1 MATAEQRAFL
11 DKIGPMAAAD
21 MQKTGILASLTVA
34 QAILESGWGKSG
46 LTLKAN
52 NLFGIKGTYNGASVS
67 CKTQEWDG
75 SKYITIT
82 AAFRKYPGWAESV
95 ADHSALFLRLKRYE
109 NLRGCTDY
117 KKACQ
122 YVREDGYATDP
133 AYTTKLVQL
142 IEKYGLTQYDT
153 PGTPST
159 GGAGAAGTP
168 GASGGTT
175 TTGGAGSP
183 ADGKGAG
190 SMKASVLIQK
200 LREIERNHK
209 TLYVMGCFGAP
220 LTGGNVTRYCQ
231 NHDYNKRAK
240 RTAMIKAAANKTPP
254 VFGFDCVNLIKG
266 VLWGWSG
273 DASKTYGGASYK
285 SNGVPDI
292 GADGMIKVCKN
303 VSTDFRTIIPGEA
316 VWLSGH
322 IGVYVGGGVVIE
334 CSPAFKNCV
343 QETACLNIGPIAGMN
358 GRKWTKHGKIPYVT
372 YDVAAEKPSTGGTG
386 TAGRPG
392 TSGGTGN
399 TSGASVPSVG
409 AVVAFTGNLH
419 YTSAN
424 AANGKPCKPG
434 PAKVTQIVKGAKHPY
449 QLIREI
455 GGGSTVYGW
464 VDAADIATG
473 AEAAILKLA
482 ALGVIN
488 SPDYWAQVVNS
499 GKVQHLGLLFEKAAA
514 KITKAGTRTTTAKD
528 GVAALVRAGVVD
540 SPEYWLQNCG
550 KVASLDLLLCAL
562 GGAV

>member
-52 NLFGIKGTYNGASVS
+52 NLFGIKGAYNGASVS

-82 AAFRKYPGWAESV
+82 AAFRKYPSWAESV

-153 PGTPST
+153 TGTSST

-168 GASGGTT
+168 G
-175 TTGGAGSP
+175 
-183 ADGKGAG
+183 
-190 SMKASVLIQK
+190 
-200 LREIERNHK
+200 
-209 TLYVMGCFGAP
+209 
-220 LTGGNVTRYCQ
+220 
-231 NHDYNKRAK
+231 
-240 RTAMIKAAANKTPP
+240 
-254 VFGFDCVNLIKG
+254 
-266 VLWGWSG
+266 
-273 DASKTYGGASYK
+273 
-285 SNGVPDI
+285 
-292 GADGMIKVCKN
+292 
-303 VSTDFRTIIPGEA
+303 
-316 VWLSGH
+316 
-322 IGVYVGGGVVIE
+322 
-334 CSPAFKNCV
+334 
-343 QETACLNIGPIAGMN
+343 
-358 GRKWTKHGKIPYVT
+358 
-372 YDVAAEKPSTGGTG
+372 
-386 TAGRPG
+386 
-392 TSGGTGN
+392 TSGGTVN
-399 TSGASVPSVG
+399 TSGASAPSVG

-434 PAKVTQIVKGAKHPY
+434 AAKVTQIVKGAKHPY

-455 GGGSTVYGW
+455 GGGSTVCGW

-488 SPDYWAQVVNS
+488 SPDYWAQVINS
-499 GKVQHLGLLFEKAAA
+499 GKVQYLGLLFEKAAA

-528 GVAALVRAGVVD
+528 GVDALVRAGVVD

>member
-1 MATAEQRAFL
+1 
-11 DKIGPMAAAD
+11 
-21 MQKTGILASLTVA
+21 
-34 QAILESGWGKSG
+34 
-46 LTLKAN
+46 
-52 NLFGIKGTYNGASVS
+52 
-67 CKTQEWDG
+67 
-75 SKYITIT
+75 
-82 AAFRKYPGWAESV
+82 
-95 ADHSALFLRLKRYE
+95 
-109 NLRGCTDY
+109 
-117 KKACQ
+117 
-122 YVREDGYATDP
+122 
-133 AYTTKLVQL
+133 
-142 IEKYGLTQYDT
+142 
-153 PGTPST
+153 
-159 GGAGAAGTP
+159 
-168 GASGGTT
+168 
-175 TTGGAGSP
+175 
-183 ADGKGAG
+183 
-190 SMKASVLIQK
+190 MKASVLIQK

-231 NHDYNKRAK
+231 NHDYNKQAK

-392 TSGGTGN
+392 TSGGTVN
-399 TSGASVPSVG
+399 TSGAPAPSVG

-464 VDAADIATG
+464 VDAVDIATG

-499 GKVQHLGLLFEKAAA
+499 GKVQYLGLLFEKAAA
-514 KITKAGTRTTTAKD
+514 KITKAGTRTATAKD
-528 GVAALVRAGVVD
+528 GVDALVRAGVVD

>member
-21 MQKTGILASLTVA
+21 MRKTGILASLTIA

-52 NLFGIKGTYNGASVS
+52 NLFGIKGEYNGASVS

-82 AAFRKYPGWAESV
+82 AAFRKYPSWAESV
-95 ADHSALFLRLKRYE
+95 ADHSGLFLRLKRYE

-142 IEKYGLTQYDT
+142 IEKYGLTQYDA
-153 PGTPST
+153 PGTPSA
-159 GGAGAAGTP
+159 GGTGAAGTP
-168 GASGGTT
+168 GTSGGTN

-183 ADGKGAG
+183 TDTKGAG

-220 LTGGNVTRYCQ
+220 LTGGNVARYCQ
-231 NHDYNKRAK
+231 NHDYNKKAN
-240 RTAMIKAAANKTPP
+240 RTAMIKAAADKTPP

-266 VLWGWSG
+266 VLWGWNG
-273 DASKTYGGASYK
+273 DASKKYGGAAYK
-285 SNGVPDI
+285 ANGVPDI
-292 GADGMIKVCKN
+292 GADSMIKVCKD

-343 QETACLNIGPIAGMN
+343 QETACLNIGTVAGMN

-386 TAGRPG
+386 AAGTPG
-392 TSGGTGN
+392 TPGGTGN
-399 TSGASVPSVG
+399 TSGAPAPSVG

-455 GGGSTVYGW
+455 GGGSTVHGW

-473 AEAAILKLA
+473 ADAAILKLA

-488 SPDYWAQVVNS
+488 SPDYWAQVVHS
-499 GKVQHLGLLFEKAAA
+499 GKVQYLGLLFEKAAA
-514 KITKAGTRTTTAKD
+514 KTTKAGTRTATAKE
-528 GVAALVRAGVVD
+528 GVDALVRAGVVD

>member
-52 NLFGIKGTYNGASVS
+52 NLFGIKGAYSGASYS

-82 AAFRKYPGWAESV
+82 AAFRKYPSWAESV

-159 GGAGAAGTP
+159 GGAGAAGRP
-168 GASGGTT
+168 GVSGGTNN
-175 TTGGAGSP
+175 TGGAGSP
-183 ADGKGAG
+183 ADAKGEG
-190 SMKASVLIQK
+190 SMKASELIQK

-231 NHDYNKRAK
+231 NHTYNKQAA

-266 VLWGWSG
+266 ILWGWRG
-273 DASKTYGGASYK
+273 DASKTYGGAAYK
-285 SNGVPDI
+285 VNGVPDI
-292 GADGMIKVCKN
+292 GADSMIQVCKD

-316 VWLSGH
+316 VWLKGH
-322 IGVYVGGGVVIE
+322 IGVYVGGGVVVE

-343 QETACLNIGPIAGMN
+343 QETALLNIGTIAGMN

-372 YDVAAEKPSTGGTG
+372 YDVAAEKPSTGGAGAAG
-386 TAGRPG
+386 TPG

-399 TSGASVPSVG
+399 TSGAPAPSVG
-409 AVVAFTGNLH
+409 AVAFFTGNVH
-419 YTSAN
+419 YASAGE
-424 AANGKPCKPG
+424 ASGKPCKPG
-434 PAKVTQIVKGAKHPY
+434 PAKVTQIAKGAKHPY
-449 QLIREI
+449 HLIREI

-464 VDAADIATG
+464 ADAADVATG

-499 GKVQHLGLLFEKAAA
+499 GKVQYLGILFEKAAA
-514 KITKAGTRTTTAKD
+514 KITKAGTRTATAKD
-528 GVAALVRAGVVD
+528 GVAALVRAGVDD

-550 KVASLDLLLCAL
+550 KVENLDLLLCAL